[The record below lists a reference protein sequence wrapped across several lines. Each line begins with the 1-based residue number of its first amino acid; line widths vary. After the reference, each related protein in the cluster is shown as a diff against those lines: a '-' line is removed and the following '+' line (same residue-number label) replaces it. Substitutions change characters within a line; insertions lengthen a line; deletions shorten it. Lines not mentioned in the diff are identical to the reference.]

1 MNANVLNFLPKS
13 EVNHKNKKK
22 MNIISK
28 VTINGKTRVNGRY
41 VNLTGQNITIT
52 DRGMFVNGK
61 PIEEFDESQVPV
73 LRIEI
78 TGNVESLTTENGE
91 VTVNGRVGTVVSK
104 NGNVNCQTVEGNVES
119 KNGNVMCGKIMGDC
133 DTKNGNI
140 MRGY

>member
-1 MNANVLNFLPKS
+1 
-13 EVNHKNKKK
+13 

-52 DRGMFVNGK
+52 DNGIYVNGK

-73 LRIEI
+73 LKIEI
-78 TGNVESLTTENGE
+78 TGNIETLTTENGE

>member
-1 MNANVLNFLPKS
+1 
-13 EVNHKNKKK
+13 

-28 VTINGKTRVNGRY
+28 VTINGKTQINGRY
-41 VNLTGQNITIT
+41 INLTGQNVSIT
-52 DRGMFVNGK
+52 DNGIYVNGK

-78 TGNVESLTTENGE
+78 TGNVESLTTE
-91 VTVNGRVGTVVSK
+91 

>member
-1 MNANVLNFLPKS
+1 MD
-13 EVNHKNKKK
+13 
-22 MNIISK
+22 IISK

-41 VNLTGQNITIT
+41 MNLTGKNIIIT

-61 PIEEFDESQVPV
+61 LIGEFDDSQVPV
-73 LRIEI
+73 LKIEI

-119 KNGNVMCGKIMGDC
+119 KNGNVIVTTCHGDC

-140 MRGY
+140 IRNNYNYSK

>member
-1 MNANVLNFLPKS
+1 
-13 EVNHKNKKK
+13 

-28 VTINGKTRVNGRY
+28 VTINGNTRVNGRY

-61 PIEEFDESQVPV
+61 PIEEFDDSQVPV
-73 LRIEI
+73 LKIEI

>member
-1 MNANVLNFLPKS
+1 
-13 EVNHKNKKK
+13 

-73 LRIEI
+73 LKIEI
-78 TGNVESLTTENGE
+78 TGNIESLTTNNGE

-104 NGNVNCQTVEGNVES
+104 NGNVECQTFEGNVES
-119 KNGNVMCGKIMGDC
+119 KNGNVVVTTCHGDC

-140 MRGY
+140 IRNNYNYSK

>member
-1 MNANVLNFLPKS
+1 
-13 EVNHKNKKK
+13 

-61 PIEEFDESQVPV
+61 PIEEFDDSQVPV

-104 NGNVNCQTVEGNVES
+104 NGNVIVTTCH
-119 KNGNVMCGKIMGDC
+119 GDC

-140 MRGY
+140 IRNNYNYSK

>member
-1 MNANVLNFLPKS
+1 
-13 EVNHKNKKK
+13 
-22 MNIISK
+22 MNIINK
-28 VTINGKTRVNGRY
+28 VTINGKTKINGRY
-41 VNLTGQNITIT
+41 INLTGQNVSIT
-52 DRGMFVNGK
+52 DNGIYVNGK

>member
-1 MNANVLNFLPKS
+1 
-13 EVNHKNKKK
+13 

-28 VTINGKTRVNGRY
+28 VTINGKTQINGRY
-41 VNLTGQNITIT
+41 INLKGQNVSIT
-52 DRGMFVNGK
+52 DNGIYVNGK

-78 TGNVESLTTENGE
+78 T
-91 VTVNGRVGTVVSK
+91 
-104 NGNVNCQTVEGNVES
+104 GNVNCQTVEGNVES

>member
-1 MNANVLNFLPKS
+1 
-13 EVNHKNKKK
+13 

-41 VNLTGQNITIT
+41 INLTGQNVSIT
-52 DRGMFVNGK
+52 DNGIYVNGK

>member
-1 MNANVLNFLPKS
+1 
-13 EVNHKNKKK
+13 

-28 VTINGKTRVNGRY
+28 MTIHGKTKINGRY
-41 VNLTGQNITIT
+41 INLTGQNVSIT
-52 DRGMFVNGK
+52 DNVIYVNGK
-61 PIEEFDESQVPV
+61 PIEQFDESQVPV

>member
-1 MNANVLNFLPKS
+1 M
-13 EVNHKNKKK
+13 E
-22 MNIISK
+22 IISK
-28 VTINGKTRVNGRY
+28 MTINGKTRVNGRY

-61 PIEEFDESQVPV
+61 PLEEFDDSQVPV
-73 LRIEI
+73 LKIEI
-78 TGNVESLTTENGE
+78 TGNIESLTTENGE

-119 KNGNVMCGKIMGDC
+119 KNGNVIVTTCHGDC

-140 MRGY
+140 IRNNYNYSK